1 MILNGINLNY
11 LDNIIKIKDKEERI
25 LKINF
30 LYRFFMGMINVNVLQ
45 NKKYDIENKS
55 GNLVF
60 CNFYSGLFVNNFDD
74 YKKEYQKYCR

>member
-1 MILNGINLNY
+1 
-11 LDNIIKIKDKEERI
+11 
-25 LKINF
+25 
-30 LYRFFMGMINVNVLQ
+30 MGMINVNVLQ

-74 YKKEYQKYCR
+74 YKKEYQKHFMYRILD